1 MTSSRPEDHGPPPT
15 ERSLDPDDWAAFRS
29 AAHGA
34 LDSVIDHLAGLREKP
49 VWQPASEEAKALFL
63 QHAPR
68 EGRPLTSV
76 LEDVRRHVEPYV
88 VGNTHPL
95 FMGWV
100 HGAGTPVGMV
110 GEMIA
115 AGLNANCGGRNQ
127 IAHDVERQIARWM
140 AGAFGF
146 PPDASGLFV
155 TGTSAANFLCL
166 TIARNQALA
175 RAREIGVTGGSLIAY
190 ASVEAHDCVRRA
202 MELAGLGSHNL
213 RLVPTG
219 ADRRIRVGALRDAI
233 ARDKRDGLTPF
244 LVVGT
249 AGTVNTGAIDDLS
262 ALAAVARAERL
273 WFHVDGAFGALAAL
287 APLQRSKLAGLELA
301 DSVAFDFHKWLHVPY
316 DAGFFLVR
324 DPEVHRRAFAAD
336 AAYLS
341 RTPRGLA
348 AGEVWPCDLGM
359 DLSRGFRAL
368 KVWMSIEHFGMDRLG
383 ESIDQTCRMARYLAD
398 RLERSSTFVLCATVD
413 LNIVCFA
420 PRGDGDQRRAEEI
433 VMDVQER
440 GEAAP
445 SLTKLDGVTVIR
457 AAIVNHR
464 TTSADIDRFVTLL
477 EAAAARAGNAAK
489 AQKLARPRPN

>member
-1 MTSSRPEDHGPPPT
+1 MTSSRPEDRGTPST

-34 LDSVIDHLAGLREKP
+34 LDSIIDHLAELREQA

-63 QHAPR
+63 RDAPR
-68 EGRPLTSV
+68 AGRPLTSV
-76 LEDVRRHVEPYV
+76 LEDVHRHVKPYV

-146 PPDASGLFV
+146 PLDASGLFV

-166 TIARNQALA
+166 IIARNQALT
-175 RAREIGVTGGSLIAY
+175 RAREIGVAGGSLIAY

-202 MELAGLGSHNL
+202 MELAGLGSNNL
-213 RLVPTG
+213 RLVATG
-219 ADRRIRVGALRDAI
+219 ADRRIRVDALRDVI
-233 ARDKRDGLTPF
+233 ARDKRAGLTPF
-244 LVVGT
+244 LVIGT

-262 ALAAVARAERL
+262 SLGALAEAERL

-287 APLQRSKLAGLELA
+287 APRQRSKLAGLELA

-324 DPEVHRRAFAAD
+324 DPEAHRRAFAAD

-359 DLSRGFRAL
+359 DLSRSFRAL
-368 KVWMSIEHFGMDRLG
+368 KVWMSIQHFGMDRLG

-398 RLERSSTFVLCATVD
+398 LLERSSSFVLCAEVE

-420 PRGDGDQRRAEEI
+420 PRENKHLRLAEDI
-433 VMDVQER
+433 VMDLQER

-445 SLTKLDGVTVIR
+445 SLTKLEGVTAIR

-464 TTSADIDRFVTLL
+464 TNSTDIDNFMMLL
-477 EAAAARAGNAAK
+477 EAAVARIE
-489 AQKLARPRPN
+489 ARS